1 MGSAGRCGKK
11 VDFSFE
17 EDIDILDIT
26 TNPGHPKKGVPWSVW
41 EDVLKTAN
49 FGDKTVGQ
57 LQTRYKTIKRAT
69 KDRTDTGGET
79 LLDVGPPVRV
89 DFSFDEDVDILDI
102 TTNPGYPKRGV
113 PWSVWEDVVKTVN
126 FGDKTGGQLQT
137 RYKCIRRK

>member
-17 EDIDILDIT
+17 EDIDILDIA

-41 EDVLKTAN
+41 EDVVKTAN

-57 LQTRYKTIKRAT
+57 LQTRYKTIRRETQTRA
-69 KDRTDTGGET
+69 DGDGVA

-89 DFSFDEDVDILDI
+89 DFSFDEDIHILDI
-102 TTNPGYPKRGV
+102 TTKLNQSRTPQKRRSCHV
-113 PWSVWEDVVKTVN
+113 RSDVSLTSSDVRSQVT
-126 FGDKTGGQLQT
+126 
-137 RYKCIRRK
+137 